1 MPPITFPVD
10 DVTED
15 SEDNEPLNQQQTQND
30 HHQENERDEESDQS
44 EPQAYEVHNSDHFE
58 KLLNAAVD
66 HGSEEEVDIRTSVL
80 SQNVIQFPQNGLNK
94 KEEKDVSDPQVDLS

>member
-15 SEDNEPLNQQQTQND
+15 SEDNEPLKQQQHQTQKD
-30 HHQENERDEESDQS
+30 DHQESERDEESDQS
-44 EPQAYEVHNSDHFE
+44 EPQTYEEHNSDHFE

-66 HGSEEEVDIRTSVL
+66 HGSEEEVDIRTSIL
-80 SQNVIQFPQNGLNK
+80 SQNVIQFP
-94 KEEKDVSDPQVDLS
+94 